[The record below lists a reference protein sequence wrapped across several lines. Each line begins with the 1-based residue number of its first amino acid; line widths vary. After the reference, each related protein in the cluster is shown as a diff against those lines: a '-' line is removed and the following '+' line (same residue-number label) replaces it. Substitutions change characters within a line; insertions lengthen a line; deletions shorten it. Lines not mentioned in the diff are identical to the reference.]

1 MEIENY
7 SAYYNRENFK
17 FFIIL
22 KMFFFNL
29 FYAYRKEDAD
39 EKEKMNSKME
49 RPRKTCRERGEDY
62 IALKL

>member
-1 MEIENY
+1 
-7 SAYYNRENFK
+7 
-17 FFIIL
+17 
-22 KMFFFNL
+22 MFFFNL